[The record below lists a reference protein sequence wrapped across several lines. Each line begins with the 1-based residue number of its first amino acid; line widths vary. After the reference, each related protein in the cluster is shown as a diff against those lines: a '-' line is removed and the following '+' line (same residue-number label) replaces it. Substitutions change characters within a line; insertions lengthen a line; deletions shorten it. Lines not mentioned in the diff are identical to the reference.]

1 MKISILKNFN
11 TSKYRLMA
19 VVSHSSKCLAA
30 AYTNKA
36 TLENY
41 AAVTAFG
48 KQFSVLVLQDSR
60 L

>member
-11 TSKYRLMA
+11 TSKYSLMA
-19 VVSHSSKCLAA
+19 VESHSSKGLAA

-48 KQFSVLVLQDSR
+48 KQFSALVLQDSR